1 MTTNYIGEDE
11 ATMVKMLT
19 NISKDIY
26 GEDSRDYPTINVVL
40 MRTLLQPDWVENYLP
55 QFLPIVNAF
64 RGKYSVIEDIRDLMT
79 EDERELLEDLPGVF

>member
-1 MTTNYIGEDE
+1 
-11 ATMVKMLT
+11 
-19 NISKDIY
+19 
-26 GEDSRDYPTINVVL
+26 

-55 QFLPIVNAF
+55 QFLTIVNAF